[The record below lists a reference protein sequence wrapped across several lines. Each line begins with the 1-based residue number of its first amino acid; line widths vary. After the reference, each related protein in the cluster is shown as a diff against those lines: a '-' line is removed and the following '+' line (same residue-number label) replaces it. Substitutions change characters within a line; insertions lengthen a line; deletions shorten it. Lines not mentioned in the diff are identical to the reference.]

1 MINFLIVIF
10 ALTMLYM
17 VTSSR
22 TNAMINMLRLQG
34 IILCIITF
42 ISHAENELLGMLF
55 LLLETFIVKAIVM
68 PWFLTKVADK
78 NNIRRDSNP
87 NFPNFYTLVVTT
99 LVLFGGFLIT
109 NMHGGYLQNLSSLYF
124 WISLATIVVSFL
136 FIAMKKK
143 LLTHVI
149 GFCLLENGIFLLSL
163 SVAKEMPMIVNL
175 GVLLDVFVAVFI
187 LGLLVGEIGS
197 IYENP
202 EVGQLCNLKDF
213 EGEENE

>member
-1 MINFLIVIF
+1 MINLLIVIF
-10 ALTMLYM
+10 ALSMLYM

-22 TNAMINMLRLQG
+22 IGAMINMLKLQG
-34 IILCIITF
+34 IVLCFITLL
-42 ISHAENELLGMLF
+42 SHSESQILGMLF

-124 WISLATIVVSFL
+124 GISLATIVVSFL

-187 LGLLVGEIGS
+187 LGLLVGEIGN

-202 EVGQLCNLKDF
+202 DVCQLCNLKDC
-213 EGEENE
+213 ECQDD

>member
-1 MINFLIVIF
+1 MINFLIVLF
-10 ALTMLYM
+10 AISMLYM

-22 TNAMINMLRLQG
+22 INAMINMLILQG
-34 IILCIITF
+34 VILCLITL
-42 ISHAENELLGMLF
+42 ISHAEEGLWGMLF
-55 LLLETFIVKAIVM
+55 LLLETFIVKAVII
-68 PWFLTKVADK
+68 PWFLTKVSTK
-78 NNIRRDSNP
+78 NNIKRDNNP

-109 NMHGGYLQNLSSLYF
+109 NIHGGHFQNLSGLYF
-124 WISLATIVVSFL
+124 GISLATIVVSFL

-163 SVAKEMPMIVNL
+163 SVAKEMPLIVNL

-187 LGLLVGEIGS
+187 LGLLVGEIGN

-202 EVGQLCNLKDF
+202 DVCQLCNLKDC
-213 EGEENE
+213 ECQDD

>member
-10 ALTMLYM
+10 ALSMLYM

-22 TNAMINMLRLQG
+22 INAMINMLKLQG
-34 IILCIITF
+34 VILCFITL
-42 ISHAENELLGMLF
+42 ISHDENGFWGMVF
-55 LLLETFIVKAIVM
+55 LLLETFVIKSVVI
-68 PWFLTKVADK
+68 PGFLSKVSHK
-78 NNIRRDSNP
+78 NNIKRDSNP
-87 NFPNFYTLVVTT
+87 SFPNFYTLVVTT
-99 LVLFGGFLIT
+99 FVLFGGFLMS
-109 NMHGGYLQNLSSLYF
+109 NLNGGYMANLSSLYF
-124 WISLATIVVSFL
+124 GISLATIIVSFL
-136 FIAMKKK
+136 FIAIKKK

-187 LGLLVGEIGS
+187 LGLLVGEIGN

-202 EVGQLCNLKDF
+202 DVCQLCNLKDC
-213 EGEENE
+213 ECQDE

>member
-1 MINFLIVIF
+1 MINFLIVLF
-10 ALTMLYM
+10 AVSMLYM

-22 TNAMINMLRLQG
+22 INAMINMLILQG
-34 IILCIITF
+34 VILCLITL
-42 ISHAENELLGMLF
+42 ISHAESGIWGMLF
-55 LLLETFIVKAIVM
+55 LLLETFIVKAVVI
-68 PWFLTKVADK
+68 PWFLTKVSKK
-78 NNIRRDSNP
+78 NNIKRDNNP

-99 LVLFGGFLIT
+99 FVLFGGFLVT
-109 NMHGGYLQNLSSLYF
+109 NIHGGHFQSLSGLYF
-124 WISLATIVVSFL
+124 GISLATIVVSFL

-163 SVAKEMPMIVNL
+163 SVAKEMPLIVNL

-187 LGLLVGEIGS
+187 LGLLVGEIGN

-202 EVGQLCNLKDF
+202 DVCQLCNLKDC
-213 EGEENE
+213 ECQDD